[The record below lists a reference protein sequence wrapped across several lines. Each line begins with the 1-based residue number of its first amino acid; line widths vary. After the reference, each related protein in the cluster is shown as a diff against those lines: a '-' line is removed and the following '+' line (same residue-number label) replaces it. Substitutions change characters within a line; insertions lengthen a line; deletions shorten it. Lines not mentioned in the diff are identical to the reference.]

1 MGIYKASYNRISKSS
16 FTSPREN
23 IKRLSEKIFSPLLI
37 QRKNRTPLCAGKTK
51 KTYTSTHNETRGAV
65 CIPASS
71 YCTCMYRS
79 SLFVY
84 VCFYPTASW
93 VLYLNTEFFICPV
106 RMKKY
111 FSLSTLEQ
119 ILIHE
124 KSTPP
129 ESPMAFFA
137 TLKTIFEDNSCLC
150 FFEYHL
156 VDVLYFLIIK
166 LSFAYGIR
174 TIVIHLRHRQYRL
187 SKP

>member
-37 QRKNRTPLCAGKTK
+37 QRKNWTPLCAGKTK
-51 KTYTSTHNETRGAV
+51 KTYTSTHNKTRGAV

-93 VLYLNTEFFICPV
+93 VLYLNTAFFICPV
-106 RMKKY
+106 RIKKH
-111 FSLSTLEQ
+111 FSLSTVEQ
-119 ILIHE
+119 ILIRSFY
-124 KSTPP
+124 STCKRLIR
-129 ESPMAFFA
+129 S
-137 TLKTIFEDNSCLC
+137 
-150 FFEYHL
+150 
-156 VDVLYFLIIK
+156 FLRGMHMPQ
-166 LSFAYGIR
+166 AIR
-174 TIVIHLRHRQYRL
+174 HYRRHCRYRTAERCRQASASTR
-187 SKP
+187 P